1 MAMWIR
7 QLDVTDC
14 AGIEAASVSLQP
26 GLNVLH
32 GPNELGKST
41 LVKAIRAV
49 LLLPPTAKV
58 GQTLRSWNVDG
69 AAEVTLTLEQEAQRI
84 WRVRK
89 RFGSGA
95 GTYLEFSRDSATFS
109 QEGRGREVEASL
121 QNILRW
127 GIDPPGG
134 KRGAR
139 GMPSSFITTALLGD
153 QSAIEAIL
161 DTSLDD
167 DLNESG
173 RDRLTEALQALAE
186 DPRFKQVLASVQEKV
201 NEAFTATGR
210 RSSGRSSPW
219 SKLREQRTAAVQRQQ
234 DSRRQVEQS
243 EAARDRVREL
253 SQQLL
258 EADAEAEQTAAAL
271 DTAQRRASATQA
283 LANAEKQL
291 QQAIEQ
297 VRVLEQK
304 QAAVAESEQEANTLH
319 ESHAS
324 AERAVVEALPRA
336 KEARDRVLQL
346 ASGDAEQ
353 GRQLRLQEA
362 QNQRLRLQTQ
372 MTALTTKVEQAK
384 SLAAREEAVANKAA
398 DIDKQAKT
406 LAEQREL
413 LTEART
419 ATKADT
425 ERLVELD
432 RERNCA
438 RYQLALAKAEK
449 CRKDLAA
456 TRKHSDDAKA
466 FAAQAEAKRTEAK
479 ALQAPAEAELKRLRQ
494 LDEERRVARAKLA
507 VGLSVDFTPER
518 AGRAEVTI
526 DGETRQR
533 QYAAGERLAYQ
544 AERELRLTLEG
555 IGAIDVRGGGR
566 DLQRE
571 AQAAADRWQTEAAP
585 IFARAGLDPIEGL
598 DALEAKAELAAGL
611 ADEAAKLDSE
621 AMQARLQ
628 SDGIDIAERAAAVA
642 DAEAEQSR
650 LAIVKGLTDVSF
662 DEVLSKYED
671 ARSEAAI
678 AEQAAALQ
686 QEVSERDALRI
697 QLETEVKL
705 GDAALAKAE
714 QGLESATREL
724 AESMPEDDDWRRLL
738 AEGDAEQQRLAGDL
752 KTQDVAIDAIQA
764 EASAEAEQAKAEQ
777 ARLEKELAT
786 KSKERDDLAARLQA
800 EEKQLQGLRGEAKV
814 LQAGAK
820 ELDIDALQSARNDRL
835 AELEAL
841 PVPEADLSADV
852 AELERAASDAQAA
865 ATAVRS
871 ELATAQGALSQVGG
885 QSIEEQAAAAQEA
898 LAAIDRRE
906 HELEV
911 DYGAWKLLGD
921 TLAEAE
927 KEDAAHLGDALV
939 KPVSERMK
947 ALTGGRYEEVGIGPQ
962 LDATGIRLGGDER
975 LFADVSVGTREQIAL
990 LLRLSIA
997 EALES
1002 FLILDDHLT
1011 QSDPQ
1016 RMAWIRDLLG
1026 QAAKNIQVVVMT
1038 CHPDAYLTGDEHAVD
1053 LTQCIT
1059 RHEAGLERE

>member
-1 MAMWIR
+1 MWIR

-41 LVKAIRAV
+41 LVKAIRAA
-49 LLLPPTAKV
+49 LLLQPKAKDAESFRTWENSDAQPKV
-58 GQTLRSWNVDG
+58 ALTFEERAG
-69 AAEVTLTLEQEAQRI
+69 AI
-84 WRVRK
+84 WRVSK
-89 RFGSGA
+89 DFGSPRAHLYRSGDGQTFFPDSKAGA
-95 GTYLEFSRDSATFS
+95 VDGKL
-109 QEGRGREVEASL
+109 REL
-121 QNILRW
+121 LRW
-127 GIDPPGG
+127 GVPLPGG
-134 KRGAR
+134 KGGKK

-153 QSAIEAIL
+153 QSDIKAIL
-161 DTSLDD
+161 DASLANDPTGTGKA
-167 DLNESG
+167 L
-173 RDRLTEALQALAE
+173 LTEALQALAE
-186 DPRFKQVLASVQEKV
+186 DPRFKEVLVRAQEKFD
-201 NEAFTATGR
+201 EAFTPKGAWKKGKGAPMAVLAAER
-210 RSSGRSSPW
+210 LDAQSHFNLV
-219 SKLREQRTAAVQRQQ
+219 KQRA
-234 DSRRQVEQS
+234 EQS
-243 EAARDRVREL
+243 EAAQANVNRLNRRT
-253 SQQLL
+253 L
-258 EADAEAEQTAAAL
+258 EAEAGAERAADALKAAHQREIAAQALDKAEQELRQAA
-271 DTAQRRASATQA
+271 
-283 LANAEKQL
+283 
-291 QQAIEQ
+291 EQ
-297 VRVLEQK
+297 VRDLEQK
-304 QAAVAESEQEANTLH
+304 QAEVTANETDIEALREALAV
-319 ESHAS
+319 
-324 AERAVVEALPRA
+324 AERAVAEVAPQA
-336 KEARDRVLQL
+336 KEAQDRVLQL

-353 GRQLRLQEA
+353 GRQIRLQEA
-362 QNQRLRLQTQ
+362 QHQRLLLQGQTA
-372 MTALTTKVEQAK
+372 ALTTRIGQAK
-384 SLAAREEAVANKAA
+384 ALVASEEAVANKAA
-398 DIDKQAKT
+398 DIDKQAET
-406 LAEQREL
+406 LDEQREL

-438 RYQLALAKAEK
+438 RYRLAVAKAEK
-449 CRKDLAA
+449 CRKELAA

-507 VGLSVDFTPER
+507 VGLTVDFTPER

-544 AERELRLTLEG
+544 AERELRLTLDG
-555 IGAIDVRGGGR
+555 IGTIDVRGGGR

-571 AQAAADRWQTEAAP
+571 AQTAAERWQTEAAP

-650 LAIVKGLTDVSF
+650 LAIVEGLTDVSF

-678 AEQAAALQ
+678 VEEADALQ
-686 QEVSERDALRI
+686 HEVSERDALCI

-705 GDAALAKAE
+705 GDAALATAK
-714 QGLESATREL
+714 QGLESATQEL

-738 AEGDAEQQRLAGDL
+738 AEGDAEQQRLADDL

-820 ELDIDALQSARNDRL
+820 ELDLDALQSARDDRL

-927 KEDAAHLGDALV
+927 KEDATHLGDALV

-962 LDATGIRLGGDER
+962 LDATGIRLGGDEH

-1059 RHEAGLERE
+1059 RYEEGLERE

>member
-7 QLDVTDC
+7 QLDVADC
-14 AGIEAASVSLQP
+14 AGIKAANVSLQP

-41 LVKAIRAV
+41 LVKAIRAA

-58 GQTLRSWNVDG
+58 GETLRSWNVG
-69 AAEVTLTLEQEAQRI
+69 GNAEVTLTLEQEAQRI

-95 GTYLEFSRDSATFS
+95 RTYLEFSRDGEAFS

-127 GIDPPGG
+127 GIEPPGG
-134 KRGAR
+134 KGGQR

-161 DTSLDD
+161 DVSLDD
-167 DLNESG
+167 DPNESG
-173 RDRLTEALQALAE
+173 RHRLTGALQALAE

-201 NEAFTATGR
+201 NEAFTGTGL
-210 RSSGRSSPW
+210 RSKARSSPW
-219 SKLREQRTAAVQRQQ
+219 TKLREERTAAEQRHQ

-253 SQQLL
+253 SRRLL
-258 EADAEAEQTAAAL
+258 EADAEAEQATAAL
-271 DTAQRRASATQA
+271 NTAAKREAATQA
-283 LANAEKQL
+283 LGRAEQQL
-291 QQAIEQ
+291 QQATEQ
-297 VRVLEQK
+297 VRALEQK
-304 QAAVAESEQEANTLH
+304 QAAVAASEQEA
-319 ESHAS
+319 
-324 AERAVVEALPRA
+324 EALREAHTAAEHAVAEVEPVA

-362 QNQRLRLQTQ
+362 QNTRLHLQTQ
-372 MTALTTKVEQAK
+372 ATALTTRIEQART
-384 SLAAREEAVANKAA
+384 LAANEEAVADQAA
-398 DIDKQAKT
+398 DVHQRGKT
-406 LAEQREL
+406 LAEQRQL
-413 LTEART
+413 LTEAQS
-419 ATKADT
+419 ATKADQ
-425 ERLVELD
+425 EQLAELG
-432 RERNCA
+432 RERDCA
-438 RYQLALAKAEK
+438 RYRLALAKAEQCK
-449 CRKDLAA
+449 KDLAA
-456 TRKHSDDAKA
+456 MRKHAADATA
-466 FAAQAEAKRTEAK
+466 LAAQAEAKRDEAK

-507 VGLSVDFTPER
+507 VGLTVDFTPER

-526 DGETRQR
+526 DSEVRQR

-555 IGAIDVRGGGR
+555 IGTIDVRGGGR

-571 AQAAADRWQTEAAP
+571 AQVATDRWQAEAVP
-585 IFARAGLDPIEGL
+585 IFARAGLDAIEGL
-598 DALEAKAELAAGL
+598 DALEAKAERAASLAE
-611 ADEAAKLDSE
+611 EARQLDNE

-628 SDGIDIAERAAAVA
+628 SDGIDTAERAAIVA
-642 DAEAEQSR
+642 NAEAERFR
-650 LAIVKGLTDVSF
+650 LAIAEGLETGAVLED
-662 DEVLSKYED
+662 VLSAYD
-671 ARSEAAI
+671 TTRNEAVM
-678 AEQAAALQ
+678 AEEADVLQ
-686 QEVSERDALRI
+686 QKVSERDALCI
-697 QLETEVKL
+697 KLATEVEL
-705 GDAALAKAE
+705 GEAALATAK
-714 QGLESATREL
+714 QGLAHAQQEL
-724 AESMPEDDDWRRLL
+724 AESMPEDEDWRRLL
-738 AEGDAEQQRLAGDL
+738 AEGDAEQRKLADDL
-752 KTQDVAIDAIQA
+752 KAQDTAIKAIQA

-777 ARLEKELAT
+777 AKLEKELAA
-786 KSKERDDLAARLQA
+786 KGKERDDLDARLKA
-800 EEKQLQGLRGEAKV
+800 KEKRLEGLRGEAKV
-814 LQAGAK
+814 LEARAK
-820 ELDIDALQSARNDRL
+820 ELDIAALQAVRDNRRVQ
-835 AELEAL
+835 LEAL
-841 PVPEADLSADV
+841 PVPAADLSDEL
-852 AELERAASDAQAA
+852 AELERAAKDAQAA
-865 ATAVRS
+865 ATAVRG

-885 QSIEEQAAAAQEA
+885 QSIEEQAIAAREA
-898 LAAIDRRE
+898 LTAIDRRE

-975 LFADVSVGTREQIAL
+975 SFGDVSVGTREQIAL

-1011 QSDPQ
+1011 QSDPE

-1026 QAAKNIQVVVMT
+1026 RAAKNIQVVVMT
-1038 CHPDAYLTGDEHAVD
+1038 CHRDAYITGNEHAVD
-1053 LTQCIT
+1053 LEKYIT
-1059 RHEAGLERE
+1059 RHEVGA